1 MRDTN
6 CILKN
11 IMKTINWIP
20 LTAIALLSIG
30 CESRSPS
37 LDSNGLPTYNNPT
50 SGSTTLIEKCERLA
64 IASQQGDFATISKI
78 SFQIGFEH
86 DTPLT
91 STPDQDCASVGI
103 KTDF

>member
-6 CILKN
+6 YIQKN
-11 IMKTINWIP
+11 IMKTTNWIS
-20 LTAIALLSIG
+20 LATVALLSIG

-50 SGSTTLIEKCERLA
+50 SGSTTLIEKCKRLA
-64 IASQQGDFATISKI
+64 VATQQLDLTEVAEI

>member
-1 MRDTN
+1 
-6 CILKN
+6 
-11 IMKTINWIP
+11 MKTTNWIP
-20 LTAIALLSIG
+20 LTVIALLSIG

-37 LDSNGLPTYNNPT
+37 LDSNGLPTYNNST

-64 IASQQGDFATISKI
+64 IASQQGDLAEIAQI

-91 STPDQDCASVGI
+91 STTDEDCASVGV

>member
-6 CILKN
+6 YIQKI
-11 IMKTINWIP
+11 IMKTTNWIS
-20 LTAIALLSIG
+20 LAAVALLSIG
-30 CESRSPS
+30 CGSRSHS

-50 SGSTTLIEKCERLA
+50 SGSTTLIEKCKRLA
-64 IASQQGDFATISKI
+64 VATQQLDLAEITKI
-78 SFQIGFEH
+78 SFQIGLEH

-91 STPDQDCASVGI
+91 STVDQDCASVGI